1 MNRSEAEAYA
11 REWADA
17 WNRLDIDA
25 VLEHFADAVEFSSPI
40 AQVFVGTPTVYGKHA
55 LGEYWRVALKP
66 VGSMHFTVARV
77 IRDAATSEI
86 SIIYDRVVD
95 GVPAR
100 VAEVLQFG
108 PEGRVVRGEVFLGVT
123 PVARKPAG

>member
-17 WNRLDIDA
+17 WNRLDVDA

-40 AQVFVGTPTVYGKHA
+40 AQVVVGTPTVHGKQA
-55 LGEYWRVALKP
+55 LGEYWRAALKP
-66 VGSMHFTVARV
+66 VESMHFTVVRV
-77 IRDAATSEI
+77 IWDAATSELA
-86 SIIYDRVVD
+86 IIYDRVVN
-95 GVPAR
+95 GQGAR

-108 PEGRVVRGEVFLGVT
+108 PDGRVVRGEVFQGVT
-123 PVARKPAG
+123 PVARERAA